1 MPNRRKKAIKG
12 ASQEEAGRGL
22 GRYRYVDLA
31 KLERFGISEFK
42 PEAEYNYMAIIPMND
57 EAHVDDDDL
66 PMFCR
71 EIYVHTYIGVNTLTF
86 LCTKQM
92 SDHFSEEKWN
102 EPCAVCEYIQ
112 RLRQT
117 HPDSPLI
124 KEMKADLRYLFFL
137 VDVSRFERGATTKQ
151 MEDARLKVQWWNAT
165 SAVRGGVVQASS
177 DPRSGEP
184 EYDVADPDDGK
195 TIIFFR
201 TSEKK
206 YKCLNFRIEERNG
219 IPYEWLDQVP
229 FEFDDILKIPRYED
243 VKAEVEGIPADAKAG
258 TTQETGNR
266 RRRSERG
273 SDESK
278 GGSEPS
284 EKSRGRGR
292 RRSEEPVET
301 DKPVEEK
308 QQEPVGRGSG
318 RRRRSEP
325 VEEKTESPDSVGE
338 KTEPAVDKRTEP
350 VVDKEPEPEREPES
364 AELDAEGGEM
374 SAIDKIRAKIKARQ
388 EG

>member
-31 KLERFGISEFK
+31 KLERFGITEFK
-42 PEAEYNYMAIIPMND
+42 PEAEYNYMAVIPMND

-66 PMFCR
+66 SMFCR

-86 LCTKQM
+86 LCVKQM

-124 KEMKADLRYLFFL
+124 KEMKADLRYLFFI
-137 VDVSRFERGATTKQ
+137 VDVSRFEKGATTKQ

-177 DPRSGEP
+177 DPRTGEP
-184 EYDVADPDDGK
+184 EYDIADPDDGK

-243 VKAEVEGIPADAKAG
+243 VKAEVEGIPADVQAG
-258 TTQETGNR
+258 STQETGNR

-273 SDESK
+273 SGDTTPAENT
-278 GGSEPS
+278 EPRS
-284 EKSRGRGR
+284 RGR
-292 RRSEEPVET
+292 RRTEEPVKTE
-301 DKPVEEK
+301 PVEEK
-308 QQEPVGRGSG
+308 QEEPTRG
-318 RRRRSEP
+318 RRRRTEP
-325 VEEKTESPDSVGE
+325 VEEKTETPDSGGE
-338 KTEPAVDKRTEP
+338 KTEP
-350 VVDKEPEPEREPES
+350 VVDEKPEQSADLEPEP
-364 AELDAEGGEM
+364 DADGET
-374 SAIDKIRAKIKARQ
+374 SAIDKIRAKIQART
-388 EG
+388 GK